1 MPMTADGRLVDQ
13 TPMSTQTVNVIQ
25 HAPPLYGEHVLDQ
38 LYADVDHTGI
48 MTPAPQSGMNTPF
61 PGLSRAGSH
70 ENLSSLNDAAHL
82 SNGAVQ
88 AAILSSRLQ
97 NLNQNSRN
105 SSFRRLHGNSGS
117 NTPLHGEPDYFDQ
130 NHSGSQSG
138 NHSNHHS
145 NPMSRRGSEDGN
157 HHHSQTPSGQQTPDT
172 VDYTNLTKVPSYGT
186 AIATPARG
194 MSYTEAVP
202 NYAMAT
208 SAPPSP
214 ERRFS
219 NPTTPGA
226 EGADPMRRGHHPF
239 ASFGFTPMQP
249 PAPAH
254 NADTD
259 ERRRLHILQ
268 SRGRGGH

>member
-1 MPMTADGRLVDQ
+1 MTADGRLVDQ
-13 TPMSTQTVNVIQ
+13 TPMSTQTVDVIQ

-48 MTPAPQSGMNTPF
+48 MTPAPQSGMSTPF
-61 PGLSRAGSH
+61 PGMSRAGSH
-70 ENLSSLNDAAHL
+70 ENLSSLNQAAQA

-97 NLNQNSRN
+97 NLTNGSRN
-105 SSFRRLHGNSGS
+105 SSFRRLHNNSGS
-117 NTPLHGEPDYFDQ
+117 NTPGEPDYFDHP
-130 NHSGSQSG
+130 NHSG
-138 NHSNHHS
+138 NHSGHHS
-145 NPMSRRGSEDGN
+145 NPHSNPLSRRTSVDGE
-157 HHHSQTPSGQQTPDT
+157 HHSSQTPSGQQTPDN
-172 VDYTNLTKVPSYGT
+172 VDYSSLTKVPSYGT

-219 NPTTPGA
+219 NPTTPGV
-226 EGADPMRRGHHPF
+226 EGVEPNRRSHHPF
-239 ASFGFTPMQP
+239 ATFGFTPMQSP
-249 PAPAH
+249 PAVH
-254 NADTD
+254 NTDTD

-268 SRGRGGH
+268 SRGRSGH